1 VTHKRIGG
9 FLRYLAHRN
18 GEDHPGKEKHET
30 LNRGRGRPYCGASG
44 RCPECC
50 SPRASR
56 PLSNRYE
63 HLSNEIFL
71 LDTAKGAVWQLVQF
85 PELKTKPRGWQPIL
99 TVETPAAYEALAKR
113 YGKTSETPPQP

>member
-1 VTHKRIGG
+1 MGKIIRERKNMRRLIVGVVALTVALPVAAQSVAAQEQVGRYQIVTS
-9 FLRYLAHRN
+9 
-18 GEDHPGKEKHET
+18 T
-30 LNRGRGRPYCGASG
+30 
-44 RCPECC
+44 
-50 SPRASR
+50 
-56 PLSNRYE
+56 
-63 HLSNEIFL
+63 LSNEIFL